1 MYYTGLKITLQTRFK
16 ENISLV
22 KMKFTKQELDDFI
35 EGKYLSFD
43 MLTNGG
49 GMLPPDL
56 FSFYV
61 VLKTINPKV
70 VIESG
75 VYNGISTKFIRRV
88 LGDNVYIICLDPRPI
103 PSEGY
108 TDTNPRT
115 SYFVGDKF
123 VDFDK
128 LDLSGF
134 NREQMLCFFDDH
146 QNAVQRVLQ
155 CIQKGVKHLFFNDN
169 YPVGAGSH
177 YTLQHLLLNDNR
189 QVFDLHNQYPYSLNV
204 FPQVPLDVRGF
215 IKTMIREY
223 QIFSNV
229 YPSKIYLS
237 EGTFESQGILS
248 AEEHNPKYNIFLK
261 CAANYNWNTY
271 VRLFD

>member
-1 MYYTGLKITLQTRFK
+1 
-16 ENISLV
+16 
-22 KMKFTKQELDDFI
+22 MKFTKQELDDFI

-128 LDLSGF
+128 LDLCSTENLVPFLISLINFLNSG
-134 NREQMLCFFDDH
+134 
-146 QNAVQRVLQ
+146 V
-155 CIQKGVKHLFFNDN
+155 ITLFFL
-169 YPVGAGSH
+169 P
-177 YTLQHLLLNDNR
+177 LL
-189 QVFDLHNQYPYSLNV
+189 
-204 FPQVPLDVRGF
+204 
-215 IKTMIREY
+215 
-223 QIFSNV
+223 IFN
-229 YPSKIYLS
+229 L
-237 EGTFESQGILS
+237 
-248 AEEHNPKYNIFLK
+248 
-261 CAANYNWNTY
+261 
-271 VRLFD
+271 

>member
-1 MYYTGLKITLQTRFK
+1 M
-16 ENISLV
+16 
-22 KMKFTKQELDDFI
+22 
-35 EGKYLSFD
+35 
-43 MLTNGG
+43 
-49 GMLPPDL
+49 
-56 FSFYV
+56 
-61 VLKTINPKV
+61 
-70 VIESG
+70 
-75 VYNGISTKFIRRV
+75 
-88 LGDNVYIICLDPRPI
+88 YIICLDPRPI

-189 QVFDLHNQYPYSLNV
+189 QVFDLHNQYPYSLT
-204 FPQVPLDVRGF
+204 Q
-215 IKTMIREY
+215 
-223 QIFSNV
+223 
-229 YPSKIYLS
+229 
-237 EGTFESQGILS
+237 
-248 AEEHNPKYNIFLK
+248 A
-261 CAANYNWNTY
+261 
-271 VRLFD
+271 